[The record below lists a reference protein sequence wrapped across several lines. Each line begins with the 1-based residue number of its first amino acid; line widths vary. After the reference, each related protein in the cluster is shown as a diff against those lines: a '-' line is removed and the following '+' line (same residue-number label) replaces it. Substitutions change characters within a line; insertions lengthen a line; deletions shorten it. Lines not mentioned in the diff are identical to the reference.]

1 MILPRMI
8 AMWGSVVAGAMTVD
22 TAALVVA
29 SEKLKCTGRGVCT
42 RANSGSI
49 SLCRCFLA
57 VRAQRL
63 DPTT

>member
-8 AMWGSVVAGAMTVD
+8 AMWAIRRGGRRDGGYSG
-22 TAALVVA
+22 LVVA
-29 SEKLKCTGRGVCT
+29 SEELKCNGRGVCT

-57 VRAQRL
+57 VRVQRL